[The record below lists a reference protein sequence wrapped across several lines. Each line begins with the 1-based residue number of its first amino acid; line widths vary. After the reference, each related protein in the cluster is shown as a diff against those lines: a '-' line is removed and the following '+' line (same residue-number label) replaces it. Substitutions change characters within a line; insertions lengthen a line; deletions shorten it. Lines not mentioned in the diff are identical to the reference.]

1 MGSSETQLLAM
12 RFLEL
17 QQRFDAYVAL
27 HQEELK
33 EIQVTLKE
41 LRKDF
46 LQLSR
51 NNASAEDLEKSGH
64 EQPTTGNHSAGGSD
78 VLKSDAPDSS
88 FLTL

>member
-1 MGSSETQLLAM
+1 MGSSETELLAM

-46 LQLSR
+46 LQLTR
-51 NNASAEDLEKSGH
+51 KTASAEDLEKNGP

-78 VLKSDAPDSS
+78 VKSDAPDSS